1 MTDLTAQSAPV
12 KDFTEKHTRLLFR
25 IDDDVFEAAPA
36 LPGKVLAEFVTRYTA
51 NADGVL
57 GEYNAVVGALSLVLF
72 PSSSEL
78 FQERLGSLEKPIK
91 LEQAS
96 DIILWLLEQYGARPT
111 QPSSPSSDG
120 PPSPVSGTSSTDA
133 APQTVSIPATFQPIA
148 S

>member
-1 MTDLTAQSAPV
+1 M
-12 KDFTEKHTRLLFR
+12 KDFTEKHERLQFT

-36 LPGKVLAEFVTRYTA
+36 LPGKVLAEFVTRYTTA
-51 NADGVL
+51 SADDGVL

-72 PSSSEL
+72 PESNEL
-78 FQERLGSLEKPIK
+78 FQQRLSSLGKPIK

-120 PPSPVSGTSSTDA
+120 PPSPESGTNSTDG
-133 APQTVSIPATFQPIA
+133 APQTVSIPATFQPLA